1 MLIEW
6 NEALAT
12 GNGAIDEQHKE
23 LIGRFS
29 ALLNACNQG
38 KGREEVGRLLT
49 FMAEYVRSH
58 FSMEEGLQ
66 KRYGYPEYAAHK
78 EEHDGFI
85 QDLQELE
92 HQFGAEG
99 ATLSLVIQT
108 NQAMVDW
115 LIRHINGTDRK
126 LAAFLRAHA

>member
-6 NEALAT
+6 NEELAT
-12 GNGAIDEQHKE
+12 GHGAIDEQHRE

-58 FSMEEGLQ
+58 FAMEEGLQ
-66 KRYGYPEYAAHK
+66 RRYHYPEYAAHK
-78 EEHDGFI
+78 EEHHGFI
-85 QDLQELE
+85 QDLRELE
-92 HQFGAEG
+92 HRFSAEG

-108 NQAMVDW
+108 NQAMVGW